1 MTDAYWDELARE
13 FDVTQIR
20 MLFEQRVREFTP
32 IQLSM
37 PEAVAMALL
46 ERLAADGFLL
56 REEREI
62 EGEEGSETAT
72 ELVYV
77 RKLAA
82 DRVVDWVVALHGMN
96 TSGAWQESFSW
107 LLGTTWGRAVPVAVY
122 KYGIVIAGVFLF
134 WRRNKLRRQLR
145 RKLEVLAI
153 EARARGYNGN
163 PDVIAHSFGT
173 WLFGHLLRLELERP
187 PEERLTFGRVILTGC
202 VLPRDFDWKAIK
214 DAGLVEDV
222 LNHYAT
228 GDAVVPLARF
238 CIARSGPSGRRGFAG
253 DDVINVAAEGYGH
266 SDLFLRDLRRVYE
279 TVWKPFLTL
288 PREELHC
295 RGEKADTGAGFSLL
309 PS

>member
-1 MTDAYWDELARE
+1 MTDAYWKELARA

-20 MLFEQRVREFTP
+20 MLFEQRVREFAP
-32 IQLSM
+32 VMLSM
-37 PEAVAMALL
+37 PEADALALL
-46 ERLAADGFLL
+46 DRLAADGLL
-56 REEREI
+56 EKEERTNEDDEGRITTEI
-62 EGEEGSETAT
+62 
-72 ELVYV
+72 VYV

-82 DRVVDWVVALHGMN
+82 DRIVDWVVALHGMN

-107 LLGTTWGRAVPVAVY
+107 LLGTTWGRAVPVAIY
-122 KYGIVIAGVFLF
+122 KYGIVIAGVLLF

-145 RKLEVLAI
+145 AKLEVLAY

-202 VLPRDFDWKAIK
+202 ILPRKFDWKAIK

-228 GDAVVPLARF
+228 GDAVVPWARF
-238 CIARSGPSGRRGFAG
+238 VIARSGPSGTRGFAG
-253 DDVINVAAEGYGH
+253 DDAINIAAEGYGH
-266 SDLFLRDLRRVYE
+266 SDLFLRDLRRSYE

-288 PREELHC
+288 PRQEL
-295 RGEKADTGAGFSLL
+295 RRIRF
-309 PS
+309 

>member
-1 MTDAYWDELARE
+1 MTDAYWNELARVFE
-13 FDVTQIR
+13 VTQMR
-20 MLFEQRVREFTP
+20 MLFEERVREFTP
-32 IQLSM
+32 VMLSM
-37 PEAVAMALL
+37 PEADALALL
-46 ERLAADGFLL
+46 DRLAADGLL
-56 REEREI
+56 EKEERTNEDDQGRVTTEI
-62 EGEEGSETAT
+62 
-72 ELVYV
+72 VYV

-122 KYGIVIAGVFLF
+122 KYGIVIAGVLLF
-134 WRRNKLRRQLR
+134 WRRNELRRQLR
-145 RKLEVLAI
+145 RKLEVLAF

-202 VLPRDFDWKAIK
+202 ILPRNFDWKAIR

-222 LNHYAT
+222 LNHCAS
-228 GDAVVPLARF
+228 GDAVVPWARF
-238 CIARSGPSGRRGFAG
+238 FIARSGPSGTRGFEG
-253 DDVINVAAEGYGH
+253 DEVINIAAEGYGH
-266 SDLFLRDLRRVYE
+266 SELFLRDLRQIYE

-288 PREELHC
+288 PRGEL
-295 RGEKADTGAGFSLL
+295 RRARF
-309 PS
+309 PSS

>member
-1 MTDAYWDELARE
+1 MTDAYWNELARE
-13 FDVTQIR
+13 FDVAQVR

-145 RKLEVLAI
+145 RKLEVLAT

-163 PDVIAHSFGT
+163 PDVIALMRASYAA
-173 WLFGHLLRLELERP
+173 
-187 PEERLTFGRVILTGC
+187 V
-202 VLPRDFDWKAIK
+202 A
-214 DAGLVEDV
+214 
-222 LNHYAT
+222 AT

-295 RGEKADTGAGFSLL
+295 GGEKADTGAGFSLL